1 MELWPA
7 LLCTFRTLR
16 DIETIFPVDSTQIHF
31 LSDPANGRTPRST
44 PASPG
49 WRFLLKLSKLLSRF
63 DDCALECA
71 VEFLKNFS
79 FSYGER
85 TRMMILMT
93 EVLLQRNIARY
104 MAKTH
109 YKARRANE
117 KYIHTVRKTVLNWS
131 SGLCVVS
138 GWLIARAD
146 GGEGERSSNVPANLV
161 TGSMLASWGECC
173 VIDKRTWSHL
183 LISGFIIRERINVY
197 CLKPSNWLNMSIRT
211 SIDWIWFWNFKNR

>member
-7 LLCTFRTLR
+7 LLCTSRTLR
-16 DIETIFPVDSTQIHF
+16 DIQTIFPVDGTQIHF
-31 LSDPANGRTPRST
+31 LSDPTNDRTPRST

-49 WRFLLKLSKLLSRF
+49 WRFLLKLSKLLSRS

-79 FSYGER
+79 FSYGVR
-85 TRMMILMT
+85 TRMILMT

-109 YKARRANE
+109 YKARRANG

-131 SGLCVVS
+131 SGLCGVN
-138 GWLIARAD
+138 GWLIVRAD
-146 GGEGERSSNVPANLV
+146 GGEDERSRAMPANLV
-161 TGSMLASWGECC
+161 TCSMLVTWGDCC
-173 VIDKRTWSHL
+173 VIDKRAWNHL
-183 LISGFIIRERINVY
+183 LSADLSFERKTWMFTVGN
-197 CLKPSNWLNMSIRT
+197 LQTGWMWALEPR
-211 SIDWIWFWNFKNR
+211 